1 MGEMGSPHMG
11 KRGVGD
17 SKKNL
22 NVVVASLARDLQRQ
36 QLVTG
41 IVGRPEGV
49 PRYAVSLTARPRPSD
64 RAIEVLNR
72 HLSERLT
79 RARTILVG
87 RVAPRNVTRVEIP
100 QRRVDAGKARVW
112 GAAGGLCFTAT
123 VADPLA
129 APLILT
135 RIWIKDAHAK
145 VAGGKGIRVSI
156 GLVVVA
162 HEPASG
168 IAG

>member
-1 MGEMGSPHMG
+1 MGETGSPHMG

-49 PRYAVSLTARPRPSD
+49 PRYAVSLTGRPRPSD

-112 GAAGGLCFTAT
+112 GAAAGLCFTAT

-145 VAGGKGIRVSI
+145 VAGGTGIRVSI

>member
-1 MGEMGSPHMG
+1 
-11 KRGVGD
+11 
-17 SKKNL
+17 
-22 NVVVASLARDLQRQ
+22 
-36 QLVTG
+36 
-41 IVGRPEGV
+41 
-49 PRYAVSLTARPRPSD
+49 
-64 RAIEVLNR
+64 
-72 HLSERLT
+72 
-79 RARTILVG
+79 
-87 RVAPRNVTRVEIP
+87 
-100 QRRVDAGKARVW
+100 
-112 GAAGGLCFTAT
+112 FTAT